1 MENMM
6 ALEKNREI
14 LLSSTTYRL
23 LESLSQELSQ
33 KGMPVR
39 PYSTQSIFAY
49 ANLDESRKTTI
60 NQTLM
65 GAIALLPAANIPEPT
80 PERPVHPEKETV
92 LQALEHFGVELRD
105 DLWAHLQPD
114 EIIEI
119 YDANDIQIF
128 RTFNFFKVSSY
139 SLLDL
144 LTNEWFHLW
153 ERPKGILEIMM
164 SRAKDVH
171 TNIDGVENCKIPR
184 HVLKEIFDD
193 KENSFSSR
201 KSVMIE
207 FNVLCPLY
215 RVGLPIRSGYV
226 ITSRAEI
233 LDQGK
238 ETDKLHFV

>member
-6 ALEKNREI
+6 ALEKNRET

-23 LESLSQELSQ
+23 LESLSQELTK
-33 KGMPVR
+33 KGIPVR
-39 PYSTQSIFAY
+39 PFSHQSIFAY
-49 ANLDESRKTTI
+49 ANLEESRKTLI

-65 GAIALLPAANIPEPT
+65 GVLALVPAAIDPEPN
-80 PERPVHPEKETV
+80 PEHPVHPEKETV

-105 DLWAHLQPD
+105 DLWSHLQPD

-164 SRAKDVH
+164 SRAKDLH
-171 TNIDGVENCKIPR
+171 TTVNGVESCQIPR

-201 KSVMIE
+201 KSVMID

-215 RVGLPIRSGYV
+215 RIGLPIRSGYV
-226 ITSRAEI
+226 ITSRAEV

-238 ETDKLHFV
+238 EADKIRFV